1 MAYLPYAFTYQLPP
15 AAIALPVPIYTYTS
29 PRLNYYDAYS
39 ERHVIQDWYN
49 NMVKSPLDETTSMI
63 RLYDEAGNVAG
74 KSGSRMLE
82 YLQRV
87 RNYNK
92 WVPGLTSAECLTVQM
107 YTDGF
112 AFEYNPAMIKRNWRP
127 YRVYTTIVISALQK
141 LSKIYPIQPGL
152 TLYRGISFKASPPTS
167 KTIVWKAL
175 TSTSLN
181 IEVAKKFTGKNGM
194 ILKFK
199 PPSSSYAARVGIL
212 TRYIEEDEVILFPLR
227 RFDFLFVDS
236 WGGFN
241 FRKT

>member
-1 MAYLPYAFTYQLPP
+1 MLPVLFLAVAFTFQLSTSYP
-15 AAIALPVPIYTYTS
+15 LPSLI
-29 PRLNYYDAYS
+29 YYDANNDMHIIR
-39 ERHVIQDWYN
+39 EWY
-49 NMVKSPLDETTSMI
+49 NMVKIPIDETTSMMQ
-63 RLYDEAGNVAG
+63 LNNEASNKPV
-74 KSGSRMLE
+74 GSRMLE
-82 YLQRV
+82 YLERV
-87 RNYNK
+87 TQWQYQSK
-92 WVPGLTSAECLTVQM
+92 CASVPGLTLAECLAVQM

-127 YRVYTTIVISALQK
+127 YRVYTTTVISALQK

-181 IEVAKKFTGKNGM
+181 IEVAKRFTGKNGM